1 MEKIKEDDLLEP
13 VGGQAERQVAA
24 VKKEDVIVDL
34 YYQIPLGLALLFYL
48 LNLLLPDVRR
58 I

>member
-34 YYQIPLGLALLFYL
+34 YYQIPSWISSSFLSPQFIAT
-48 LNLLLPDVRR
+48 
-58 I
+58 